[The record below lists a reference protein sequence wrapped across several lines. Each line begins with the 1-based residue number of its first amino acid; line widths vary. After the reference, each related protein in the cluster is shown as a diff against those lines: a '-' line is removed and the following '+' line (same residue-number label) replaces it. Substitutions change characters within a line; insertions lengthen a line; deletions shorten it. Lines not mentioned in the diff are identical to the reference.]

1 MSLMS
6 DIDVSALSYIST
18 HPAVSTR
25 SESYLSSERGF
36 SFWFTLSTFLTHV
49 FSTGLRSA
57 I

>member
-1 MSLMS
+1 MYLMS
-6 DIDVSALSYIST
+6 DIDVSALSYNST

-25 SESYLSSERGF
+25 SEIVLSSEREF
-36 SFWFTLSTFLTHV
+36 SFCFTLSTFLTHV